1 MSRNALIEAIHEAR
15 YDLQTCAE
23 KDKPAARAKLYTLL
37 EQAGSRASLPVPPED
52 LLDALYDDYKEFRRM
67 KRRQEWPKLRH

>member
-1 MSRNALIEAIHEAR
+1 MSRNPLIEAIHEAR

-23 KDKPAARAKLYTLL
+23 KDKPAARMRLYSLL
-37 EQAGSRASLPVPPED
+37 AQAGSRVEPAVTPED

-67 KRRQEWPKLRH
+67 KQRQQWPKLGP